1 METQKSE
8 LLGSM
13 KVDLFALYLVLR
25 LLKLNSNEIRIKVS
39 NKNFIE
45 VVQLDNEQI
54 SLVYAKIPSKVE
66 DQLLNSS
73 ISINLE
79 NFLIALP
86 KLSSKNINESITL
99 TFDKE
104 LLHLKFREME
114 TKLNYETLNTEF
126 PSIDKIKLGGTC
138 ILLNL
143 EKLKLNEF
151 AQFSKYYSSKVLISL
166 RQNNSS
172 SSEIVFEVNSEEL
185 SRKVELPV
193 IVKKDESSKKF
204 FVGSILLLK
213 VVTELKKLS
222 NLGIRTITLYFGDDK
237 PLLLQPNL
245 PIFHGELMYYLAPI
259 VEDNEVS

>member
-1 METQKSE
+1 METQRSE
-8 LLGSM
+8 LFGSM
-13 KVDLFALYLVLR
+13 KVNLFTLYLVLR
-25 LLKLNSNEIRIKVS
+25 LLKLNSSEVRIKVS
-39 NKNFIE
+39 DKNFVE
-45 VVQLDNEQI
+45 VIQLDNEQI

-73 ISINLE
+73 ISIKLE

-86 KLSSKNINESITL
+86 KLSSRNTNESITL
-99 TFDKE
+99 TFDRE
-104 LLHLKFREME
+104 ILYLKFRETE
-114 TKLNYETLNTEF
+114 TKLSYESLNTAF
-126 PSIDKIKLGGTC
+126 PSVDKIKLGGTC

-151 AQFSKYYSSKVLISL
+151 IQFNKYYSSKVSIRL
-166 RQNNSS
+166 RQSNSP

-204 FVGSILLLK
+204 VVGSILLLK
-213 VVTELKKLS
+213 VMAELKKLS
-222 NLGIRTITLYFGDDK
+222 SLGIRTITLYFGDDK

-245 PIFHGELMYYLAPI
+245 PNFRGELMYYLAPI
-259 VEDNEVS
+259 VEDNEAS